1 MDQKNIKEIDDDKF
15 SEGGSDSESSDED
28 FNVSPNPTPTSS

>member
-1 MDQKNIKEIDDDKF
+1 MNIEKISEYLKNNKGDDSDKY

-28 FNVSPNPTPTSS
+28 FDVFI